1 MSESVPAKLDPPA
14 KMAVRGLVAGGLTA
28 VAIPIAGAAA
38 LVVLTL
44 VAVVVTIAAAAVVGV
59 ATVSPI
65 AIVLCPPIWATRPEF
80 LRKLKEAGNAKKAAK
95 AKDETETK
103 AKARAKKVRATRA
116 RVAQWEAEREAYTKH
131 DELFRE
137 AYETQRKL
145 IREAQENAR
154 KGAQQARDVAN
165 EARRS
170 RRGPHRQRETSYSAR
185 TSWQVSMDE
194 DAFRNMFKDLFP
206 GATPVDPERK
216 KILKKLHNHVRF
228 VNDKTG
234 ASAAERA
241 THARLGNE
249 LIQKHNITQA
259 ELDALKP

>member
-1 MSESVPAKLDPPA
+1 MSESVPAKLNPRA

-38 LVVLTL
+38 LVVLAL
-44 VAVVVTIAAAAVVGV
+44 VAVVVAAI
-59 ATVSPI
+59 SPI
-65 AIVLCPPIWATRPEF
+65 AIVLCPFIWATRPEF
-80 LRKLKEAGNAKKAAK
+80 LRKLKGAKEAKSEEFKAEAAK
-95 AKDETETK
+95 TRVEGVDRE
-103 AKARAKKVRATRA
+103 RA
-116 RVAQWEAEREAYTKH
+116 RLIREEAQR
-131 DELFRE
+131 D
-137 AYETQRKL
+137 ETQRKL

-154 KGAQQARDVAN
+154 KGARQAR
-165 EARRS
+165 EAAD
-170 RRGPHRQRETSYSAR
+170 GVRQRKTSYNTRA
-185 TSWQVSMDE
+185 SWQDLMDE
-194 DAFRNMFKDLFP
+194 DAFRDMFKDLVP
-206 GATPVDPERK
+206 PTVDPERK

-249 LIQKHNITQA
+249 LIQKHNITQT